1 MVDTVLV
8 LAFVVVIVVWW
19 VLSNRR
25 TRAIYLA
32 GLTPEERAKERA
44 EEEATRAEK
53 EVTDRQQ
60 SAEVMTETAE
70 ASDFVLVRSDKGDRS
85 WSLYAPNSTD
95 EQIASGEAHPLV
107 SGNANWSNTLRAW
120 DSPHSG
126 DFAIARIKTAH
137 NLRHLLEDLRM
148 FEDALGP
155 DEDCENA
162 LKAHGV
168 DICDLPKFGGEQPHR
183 SLEVWSWDDAHVLVG
198 IGPFSEW
205 RITTREE
212 WEKWSMIARRKEA
225 K

>member
-1 MVDTVLV
+1 MVDTVLL

-32 GLTPEERAKERA
+32 ALTPEERAKERA
-44 EEEATRAEK
+44 EEEAKRTEK
-53 EVTDRQQ
+53 ELLDRQQ
-60 SAEVMTETAE
+60 DGQMMAEMTE

-95 EQIASGEAHPLV
+95 EQIASGQARPLV
-107 SGNANWSNTLRAW
+107 SGNANWSNLLGAW

-126 DFAIARIKTAH
+126 DFAIAHIKTAR
-137 NLRHLLEDLRM
+137 NLSHLLEDLRM
-148 FEDALGP
+148 FADALGP

-162 LKAHGV
+162 LKAHGI

-183 SLEVWSWDDAHVLVG
+183 SLEVWSWDDTHVLVG
-198 IGPFSEW
+198 IGPFTEW
-205 RITTREE
+205 RITTRGE
-212 WEKWSMIARRKEA
+212 WEKWSMIARRKEGR
-225 K
+225 